1 MDLKKYAWELR
12 LSLILIALSAV
23 IFAVKLLLLGD
34 SGESNTFSYIFNALG
49 FLPLN
54 VLFVT
59 LLLNTL
65 LSRRAK
71 KAQQEKMKM
80 VVGLFFS
87 ELGTTLLR
95 MFVHSDSDASRLS
108 SILSVDKSWSP
119 KEYQQAQN
127 ELSSYHGKLSM
138 NGDGLQEI
146 CVLLNEKHDFLL
158 RLVENPVFL
167 EGERTADLM
176 QAVFHLSE
184 ELSDR
189 SDFASLPK
197 ADIAHLN
204 GDVRRVYLWL
214 LKVWL
219 SHMEY
224 LSQKYPYLLSLSL
237 RKSPFDEHWDV
248 VVRE

>member
-1 MDLKKYAWELR
+1 MDLKKYAWELK
-12 LSLILIALSAV
+12 LSLILIALSAA
-23 IFAVKLLLLGD
+23 IFAVKLLILGD

-65 LSRRAK
+65 LTRRAK

-87 ELGTTLLR
+87 EIGTALLR
-95 MFVHSDSDASRLS
+95 MFVRCDADASHLR
-108 SILSVDKSWSP
+108 SILSVDRSWDS
-119 KEYQQAQN
+119 ERYQQAQD
-127 ELSSYHGKLSM
+127 ELSEYHGKLSM
-138 NGDGLQEI
+138 DCEHLQEVS
-146 CVLLNEKHDFLL
+146 VLLKENHDFLL

-176 QAVFHLSE
+176 QALFHLSE

-189 SDFASLPK
+189 CGFTCLPPT
-197 ADIAHLN
+197 DIAHLN
-204 GDVRRVYLWL
+204 GDVKRVYQWL

-224 LSQKYPYLLSLSL
+224 LAGKYPYLLSLSL
-237 RKSPFDEHWDV
+237 RKSPFDEHADV

>member
-65 LSRRAK
+65 LTRRAK
-71 KAQQEKMKM
+71 KAQQEKLKM

-95 MFVHSDSDASRLS
+95 MFVKHDSDAFHLC
-108 SILSVDKSWSP
+108 SILSVDKSWTS
-119 KEYQQAQN
+119 KRYEEALD
-127 ELSSYHGKLSM
+127 ELSAYHGNISM
-138 NGDGLQEI
+138 SGENLQEVS
-146 CVLLNEKHDFLL
+146 VLLNAKHDFLL

-237 RKSPFDEHWDV
+237 RKSPFDERADV

>member
-1 MDLKKYAWELR
+1 MNLKKYTWELT
-12 LSLILIALSAV
+12 LSLILIALSAL

-65 LSRRAK
+65 LARREK
-71 KAQQEKMKM
+71 KAKQEKMKM

-87 ELGTTLLR
+87 ELGTALLR
-95 MFVHSDSDASRLS
+95 IFVKNDADFPRLA
-108 SILSVDKSWSP
+108 SILSVDASWDSVR
-119 KEYQQAQN
+119 YRRAQD
-127 ELSSYHGKLSM
+127 ELSAYHGKISM
-138 NGDGLQEI
+138 DAENLQEVS
-146 CVLLNEKHDFLL
+146 VLLGEKHDFLL

-167 EGERTADLM
+167 EGELTSDLM
-176 QAVFHLSE
+176 QALFHLGE

-189 SDFASLPK
+189 RGFALLPPT
-197 ADIAHLN
+197 DTAHLN
-204 GDVRRVYLWL
+204 GDVKRAYHWL

-224 LSQKYPYLLSLSL
+224 LAGKYPYLLSLSL
-237 RKSPFDEHWDV
+237 RKSPFNGRADV